1 MIKPRVN
8 GGDFN
13 LWINAE
19 CAVEIIGLIY
29 CSLGVHVFVMPVRV
43 SFVKFILHRHITDC
57 RKRYFCS
64 PKAVSNA
71 CNCSQNG
78 PFETRS
84 LERAVRKILTM
95 TEPKTITIN
104 NKEYNLDDLSDNAKA
119 QLGSLQ
125 LTDQEI
131 IRLQQQLAIA
141 QTARNAYAQALNE
154 ELPKD
159 A

>member
-1 MIKPRVN
+1 
-8 GGDFN
+8 
-13 LWINAE
+13 
-19 CAVEIIGLIY
+19 
-29 CSLGVHVFVMPVRV
+29 
-43 SFVKFILHRHITDC
+43 
-57 RKRYFCS
+57 
-64 PKAVSNA
+64 
-71 CNCSQNG
+71 
-78 PFETRS
+78 
-84 LERAVRKILTM
+84 M

-104 NKEYNLDDLSDNAKA
+104 DKEYNLDDLSDNAKA

-141 QTARNAYAQALNE
+141 KTARNAYAQALNA

>member
-1 MIKPRVN
+1 
-8 GGDFN
+8 
-13 LWINAE
+13 
-19 CAVEIIGLIY
+19 
-29 CSLGVHVFVMPVRV
+29 
-43 SFVKFILHRHITDC
+43 
-57 RKRYFCS
+57 
-64 PKAVSNA
+64 
-71 CNCSQNG
+71 
-78 PFETRS
+78 
-84 LERAVRKILTM
+84 M

-141 QTARNAYAQALNE
+141 QTARNAYAKALNE